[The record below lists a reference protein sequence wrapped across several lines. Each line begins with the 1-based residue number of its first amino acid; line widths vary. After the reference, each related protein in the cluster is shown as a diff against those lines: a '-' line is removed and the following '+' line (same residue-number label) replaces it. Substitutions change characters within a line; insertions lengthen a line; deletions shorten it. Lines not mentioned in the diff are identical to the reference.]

1 MRQPLHGT
9 RDTDLHLGLRAGGIR
24 HRSDHGRAG
33 ARFARLCLRPS
44 FRTGNHARRRR
55 RRHQQRVLRRQGGQ
69 THQLRFSGR
78 HGGQGGDRKMFDAI
92 EQRGLGKR
100 WSTTDCATPSS
111 RASVTGENPS
121 RSTIATKSP
130 ARCRNRRCRSNCRP
144 SATSAPR
151 QRANRRWPAQRG
163 GRRPTAIRSNCR
175 RCPVRRFVRLL
186 PALHG
191 PAQRPRARRPR
202 SGRILAV
209 GRPLRGRHRTCD
221 GPPDV
226 FALLEHVPLRS
237 GLRVRA
243 RTLPEAGQPGH
254 DPGPLEFRLPRR
266 RYQQVR
272 LVRPERVLRD
282 AGDPRRREH
291 RPQRPA
297 RSGRLPRMA
306 ARVRRRRVHP
316 RRREI
321 RLRLGDREDVEI
333 DVQRRQ
339 PRLYRRPVRRRH
351 VAHVRDVPRPARTV
365 EAVGHERHRRRAQVP
380 APFLAALLR
389 PATHWP

>member
-1 MRQPLHGT
+1 MAVPAHDSRNYAFARHF
-9 RDTDLHLGLRAGGIR
+9 GLEITPVVAGGDI
-24 HRSDHGRAG
+24 SKESYDAKEGK
-33 ARFARLCLRPS
+33 LI
-44 FRTGNHARRRR
+44 N
-55 RRHQQRVLRRQGGQ
+55 
-69 THQLRFSGR
+69 SGFLDGMEVR
-78 HGGQGGDRKMFDAI
+78 EAIGKMFDAI

-100 WSTTDCATPSS
+100 LVNYRLRDAIFS
-111 RASVTGENPS
+111 
-121 RSTIATKSP
+121 
-130 ARCRNRRCRSNCRP
+130 
-144 SATSAPR
+144 R
-151 QRANRRWPAQRG
+151 QRYWGEPFPIYYRDEIARPLPESALPLELPPVSDFGPTEEGEPPLARAAG
-163 GRRPTAIRSNCR
+163 VDDGRRRSAR
-175 RCPVRRFVRLL
+175 TVDDARVRRFVRLL

-351 VAHVRDVPRPARTV
+351 AAHVRDVPRPARTV

-380 APFLAALLR
+380 APFLAALST